1 VPSYRI
7 GIDIGGTFTDF
18 TVVDGESG
26 TVFIDKTLTTPRAP
40 ETGVM
45 HGLERLAANLPG
57 LLSASKE
64 VIHATTLVTNVIL
77 ERKGAKTGL
86 LTTQGFRDVLEMAR
100 EVRYDLFDMFIRLPQ
115 PLVPRALRRPVT
127 ERVLADGRVLT
138 PLDEAG
144 VRSAAQFFKTQQV
157 TAVAVSYLHSYRN
170 PVHELRTAQIL
181 REEIPGVMI
190 SLSHEVHPE
199 PKEYERTSTAVVDAY
214 VKSVVEGYLDRLSE
228 QLANRGY
235 QRRLLI
241 MLSNGGTATV
251 ETTKRVPVQIVESGP
266 AAGVE
271 AAAFFAKLIGLDRIL
286 SFDMGGTTA
295 KLCVVSH
302 GRASRTREFEVDRV
316 HRFKAGSGLPVA
328 VSVYDLL
335 EIGSGGG
342 SIARVNSL
350 GLLQVGPDSA
360 GSEPG
365 PVSYGRG
372 GTEPTVTD
380 ADLVLGYLDPG
391 YFLGGE
397 MQLDAAAA
405 RSAIE
410 SRIGHPA
417 GLDLTRAASGIHE
430 IVNETMASAA
440 RMYIAEKAMAP
451 SELTLFAFGG
461 AGSVHAVGLARKLGC
476 PQVIVPPFSGVM
488 SSLGLLAAPIAFERS
503 RAVRKLVKSLDM
515 VSIEQAFNALERE
528 ACAQLPEPDQ
538 ALIERSVDMRYAGQD
553 YSLEI
558 DAGEHCA
565 NHDAQGLWQQRF
577 VAAYHELYG
586 KIDDDSPIELASI
599 RVLAKQVAAPPR
611 IEPDSPQRPGIEKS
625 RRPVHFAEVG
635 GFVDTPVF
643 ERDALQSGQT
653 IMGPAIVEERVS
665 TTVIGPGDRLRV
677 DPSGCLVIT
686 LASRPAPVNGTSRA
700 GDAAAEVAR

>member
-1 VPSYRI
+1 MPSYRI

-26 TVFIDKTLTTPRAP
+26 AVIIDKTLTTPRAP
-40 ETGVM
+40 EAGVM
-45 HGLERLAANLPG
+45 LGLERLARKLPG
-57 LLSASKE
+57 LLQSSSE

-77 ERKGAKTGL
+77 ERKGAKTAL
-86 LTTQGFRDVLEMAR
+86 LTTEGFRDVLEMAR
-100 EVRYDLFDMFIRLPQ
+100 EVRYDLFDMFIRLPE
-115 PLVPRALRRPVT
+115 PLVPRALRESIP
-127 ERVLADGRVLT
+127 ERVLADGSIHT
-138 PLDEAG
+138 GLDENR
-144 VRSAAQFFKTQQV
+144 VREAAANFKAKGV
-157 TAVAVSYLHSYRN
+157 TAVAVAFLHSYRN
-170 PVHELRTAQIL
+170 PVHELRAAQIL
-181 REEIPGVMI
+181 REQMPGVMI

-228 QLANRGY
+228 KLAERGY
-235 QRRLLI
+235 NRRLLI

-271 AAAFFAKLIGLDRIL
+271 AAAFFARLAGLERIL

-295 KLCVVSH
+295 KLCVVSD

-365 PVSYGRG
+365 PVSYCRG
-372 GTEPTVTD
+372 GSHPTVTD
-380 ADLVLGYLDPG
+380 ADLVLGYLDPN

-410 SRIGHPA
+410 KHIGERA
-417 GLDLTRAASGIHE
+417 QLDITRAASGIHE

-476 PQVIVPPFSGVM
+476 PQVVVPPFSGVM

-503 RAVRKLVKSLDM
+503 RAVRKLVRSIDL
-515 VSIEQAFNALERE
+515 SGIEQQFLSLETE
-528 ACAQLPEPDQ
+528 AKSQLPEPTQ
-538 ALIERSVDMRYAGQD
+538 ARIERSVDMRYAGQD

-565 NHDAQGLWQQRF
+565 DESTRKLWQEKF

-599 RVLAKQVAAPPR
+599 RVLAKQIAAAPR
-611 IEPDSPQRPGIEKS
+611 IQPESPDHPGKAKS
-625 RRPVHFAEVG
+625 SRPVHFIETG

-643 ERDALQSGQT
+643 ERDALQIGQT
-653 IMGPAIVEERVS
+653 LSGPAIVEERVS
-665 TTVIGPGDRLRV
+665 TTVVGPGDTLRV
-677 DPSGCLVIT
+677 DRSGCLIIT
-686 LASRPAPVNGTSRA
+686 LAPRAEAPLNGASEGHRA
-700 GDAAAEVAR
+700 SEAAK